1 MKLKRQS
8 LWAGG
13 VAQGVECLPSKC
25 EALSSN
31 SSTTHTHKKKK
42 KKERKKTMAPGS
54 GGSHL

>member
-42 KKERKKTMAPGS
+42 KERKKTMAPGS